1 MYSEPKAM
9 QEIHEIRVRMY
20 EEEKGLTSDQLV
32 AKINSEAEN
41 FKKKYGLNLRKAVH
55 AHK

>member
-32 AKINSEAEN
+32 AKINSEAEE
-41 FKKKYGLNLRKAVH
+41 FKKKYGLNLRKATH